1 MLQYTYF
8 VCHFSIHSFIV
19 FTFPLFLNICIQI
32 STYNSE
38 FRDRNSNTTVLKQKL
53 LYAKATLNSTQNN
66 AILSICV
73 RNIHICNIIEKST
86 FPILSPT
93 NCVLM
98 QAPNSKLNANY
109 ERHAQHHVLPT
120 CDRERAPSS
129 CEPTPRS
136 PPAGGSLVGS

>member
-8 VCHFSIHSFIV
+8 VCHFSILSFIV

-32 STYNSE
+32 SKYNSE
-38 FRDRNSNTTVLKQKL
+38 LRDRNSPTAVLKQKL
-53 LYAKATLNSTQNN
+53 VYAKTTLNSTQNN

-73 RNIHICNIIEKST
+73 RNIHICNVIEKSMV
-86 FPILSPT
+86 PILSPT

-98 QAPNSKLNANY
+98 QAPNSSNANY

-136 PPAGGSLVGS
+136 PPAGGSPVGS